1 MLISQLCW
9 ILLPFVLHIQEGCEA
24 VPHRATVYVQLVE
37 SKRMWSWNKLFPVH
51 VEAKDGEKIIV
62 SPSEME
68 NCPGVPSV
76 CDIQLNQ
83 MPSSDFT
90 VLSDVVTMFRWSRH
104 CFVQNKAFLLHLFCL
119 ASRWE
124 FLNTELFLFT
134 ILVLLCSVDF
144 SKPVRSAST
153 CYRVQLEPVK
163 SGKAQIVLSWWD
175 IDMDPSGTIN
185 CTMAP
190 YWVKPS
196 SAFQV
201 KYWAL
206 RYCHQMNSSN
216 YFKVLLGILN
226 SSLVNCIETLLMF
239 YALEGD
245 KS

>member
-1 MLISQLCW
+1 MLSVNFYRRIFCTLQQVLCQERVFERLVFSAYHKLCLSDGDMQCRAN
-9 ILLPFVLHIQEGCEA
+9 ILVTELFDTELIGEGALPTYEHAHKYLVQEGCEA

-51 VEAKDGEKIIV
+51 VEAEDGEKIIV

-90 VLSDVVTMFRWSRH
+90 ILSDVVTMF
-104 CFVQNKAFLLHLFCL
+104 
-119 ASRWE
+119 
-124 FLNTELFLFT
+124 
-134 ILVLLCSVDF
+134 SVDF

-190 YWVKPS
+190 YWVKPT

-201 KYWAL
+201 KY
-206 RYCHQMNSSN
+206 
-216 YFKVLLGILN
+216 
-226 SSLVNCIETLLMF
+226 
-239 YALEGD
+239 
-245 KS
+245 